1 MKHNFPRAIALG
13 ALAAAAVAGLIVMVP
28 GAAFAAPSAATA
40 AGATTTT
47 GAATSSSTANT
58 PVSNPRCTPALF
70 TQANSWSRR
79 TSRPASPSSTPWRA
93 AANNTANHLT
103 SGDRQTLQN
112 DITTVELPGIE
123 ALQPQA
129 QQAATCRAL
138 RTVARSMVF
147 TYRVYVV
154 MTPQTRLTVVMD
166 DETYIEG
173 VFVNLEPQIA
183 NAIADAQAAGKNVT
197 AAQAAFADL
206 KNQVSSAQ
214 TETAGQSSQLL
225 AQSPGGYPGNWQ
237 VFLAARTNATNA
249 HTDLH
254 AAYAD
259 AQQIRTDLQ

>member
-1 MKHNFPRAIALG
+1 MKHNFPRRSALG
-13 ALAAAAVAGLIVMVP
+13 ALAAVAVAGLIVMVP
-28 GAAFAAPSAATA
+28 GAAFAAPSAAA
-40 AGATTTT
+40 ATTTT
-47 GAATSSSTANT
+47 ATASSTSGSTAT
-58 PVSNPRCTPALF
+58 AVVSNPRCTPALF
-70 TQANSWSRR
+70 TQAQQLVEADLSARVTQLN
-79 TSRPASPSSTPWRA
+79 ALSS

-129 QQAATCRAL
+129 QQAATCAAL

-154 MTPQTRLTVVMD
+154 MTPQTHLTIVMD
-166 DETYIEG
+166 DETYVEG

-183 NAIADAQAAGKNVT
+183 TAISDAQAAGKNVT

-206 KNQVSSAQ
+206 KSQVASAQ
-214 TETAGQSSQLL
+214 TETAGQSAQLL
-225 AQSPGGYPGNWQ
+225 AQTPGGYPGNWQ

-249 HTDLH
+249 RTDLH
-254 AAYAD
+254 TAYSD
-259 AQQIRTDLQ
+259 AQRIRTDLQ